1 MTTVQEMTI
10 PILFAW
16 LFVETIWDLKERD
29 IPRWFSIIPLATG
42 LIHLAWVGNWLAAL
56 LMLISILGTHITHPG
71 RYVVVAAP
79 VVFLV
84 FLPGMLPLAIGWSL
98 LYLAWELGWF
108 GGADALAGA
117 YLLIWFPTWA
127 MLIGIGLG
135 LIAWNLAFATKVF
148 GKHAGL
154 RIWTRVS
161 AGVPGIKTPGLGTF
175 TLALVLFSII
185 SFFQ

>member
-1 MTTVQEMTI
+1 MTPVQEVAI

-42 LIHLAWVGNWLAAL
+42 LIHLAWVGDWPAAL

-79 VVFLV
+79 IIFLA
-84 FLPGMLPLAIGWSL
+84 FLPGMFPLAIGWSL

-117 YLLIWFPTWA
+117 YLLIWFPAWE
-127 MLIGIGLG
+127 MLIGIVLGILVWNVGVALIHYGKDAGLQIWTTTKAHALG
-135 LIAWNLAFATKVF
+135 TSVPGMGAFLIAL
-148 GKHAGL
+148 
-154 RIWTRVS
+154 S
-161 AGVPGIKTPGLGTF
+161 ARMC
-175 TLALVLFSII
+175 LF
-185 SFFQ
+185 QV